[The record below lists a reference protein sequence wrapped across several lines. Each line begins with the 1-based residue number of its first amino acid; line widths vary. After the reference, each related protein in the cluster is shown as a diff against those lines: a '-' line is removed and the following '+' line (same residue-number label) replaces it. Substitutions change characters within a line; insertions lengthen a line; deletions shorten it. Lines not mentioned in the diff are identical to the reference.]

1 MSTMNFLSCGRLH
14 KAVAVGLIA
23 APLVLAVAS
32 AGAYTFDV
40 PSGTW
45 EAGTSWDTGV
55 APSASYAAYVTNGGT
70 ATVTSTTAAC
80 AQLFVSSGSVINFS
94 GTGTLTVA
102 QNSAIIGYNT
112 GSGTVDIGPNDSFTV
127 NSSTLQLGAG
137 AGTAIVNQSGGYV
150 SAYALDIGHNTFGN
164 GVNTGTYNLSG
175 GTLVAHGGYM
185 ALGNGGLIQTGGT
198 FGGNTMGVAP
208 GSTLALQIGNIS
220 GESAVYSISGGSMN
234 LQASIGGVVSPS
246 AGVTIQVGGPGNGTF
261 EVSGAGA
268 SLIQTSGD
276 YEQGKHGVLDVNID
290 PTNGI
295 TPIQIGGTATF
306 TNTTLD
312 AGALAGTFTQGQT
325 FNVLTAASGIT
336 ASGLTIVNTSPG
348 VNFSYSIVNG
358 SAGAQTLQVTAVS
371 GSDVVPE
378 PAPLALLLAG
388 GLALL
393 ARRRRIPRRR

>member
-1 MSTMNFLSCGRLH
+1 MSTMSFLSNGRLH
-14 KAVAVGLIA
+14 RGVAAGLMAV
-23 APLVLAVAS
+23 PLVLAVAS

-40 PSGTW
+40 PSGNW

-55 APSASYAAYVTNGGT
+55 APTAGYAAYVTNGGT
-70 ATVTSTTAAC
+70 ANVTTTTAAC
-80 AQLFVSSGSVINFS
+80 AQLFVSNGSIINLT
-94 GTGTLTVA
+94 GTSTLTVA
-102 QNSAIIGYNT
+102 SNSAILGYNS
-112 GSGTVDIGPNDSFTV
+112 GSGTVNIGANESFTV

-137 AGTAIVNQSGGYV
+137 AGQGIVNQSGGYV
-150 SAYALDIGHNTFGN
+150 SAYALDVGHNTFGN
-164 GVNTGTYNLSG
+164 GINTGTYNLSG

-185 ALGNGGLIQTGGT
+185 ALGNGEFMQTGGT
-198 FGGNTMGVAP
+198 FGGNVMGVAP
-208 GSTLALQIGNIS
+208 GSTLALQIGNIA

-234 LQASIGGVVSPS
+234 LRAAIGGVVSPS
-246 AGVTIQVGGPGNGTF
+246 AGVTIEVGGPGNGTF

-290 PTNGI
+290 PNNGI
-295 TPIQIGGTATF
+295 TPIQIGGTASF

-325 FNVLTAASGIT
+325 FDVLTAAGGIS
-336 ASGLTIVNTSPG
+336 ASGLTLVNMSPG
-348 VNFSYSIVNG
+348 VNFSYNIING
-358 SAGAQTLQVTAVS
+358 TAGAQTLQVTAVS

-378 PAPLALLLAG
+378 PASLAILLAG

-393 ARRRRIPRRR
+393 ANRRRTRRNG